1 MQSKRGEEF
10 KFSTGKIVSN
20 LKDLSSLLKKHP
32 EIYLQHAKGRKND
45 FADWIENSMH
55 NKTLANQLRKASS
68 LPEFIQDLDSYV
80 KPKTHNY
87 KIKKKEEKIARKI
100 PKTTIPEHTQQV
112 AIIESPE
119 RKMITSDIIIGVLL
133 GLFIGLIIGRLLS

>member
-32 EIYLQHAKGRKND
+32 EIYLQHTKGKKND
-45 FADWIENSMH
+45 FADWIEHAMH
-55 NKTLANQLRKASS
+55 NKTLANQLRKSSS
-68 LPEFIQDLDSYV
+68 LPEFIQYLDSYV
-80 KPKTHNY
+80 KPKIHKHTS
-87 KIKKKEEKIARKI
+87 KKKEEKIARTI
-100 PKTTIPEHTQQV
+100 HETTSPKQTQQV
-112 AIIESPE
+112 AIIETPE

-133 GLFIGLIIGRLLS
+133 GLFIGLIIGRILA